1 MKSKHYILLCCY
13 FFLFGCNNA
22 INTEISDNQK
32 HVKLLWRNKQ
42 FDWIPT
48 TLVAKNKKLYFGN
61 SNRNFYSVDLENG
74 KVYLKFQSDYNPFHK
89 PLISDQNLLL
99 AEYGT
104 DLNCVDTIGKIKWK
118 INGEVNL
125 RNDLSENDKFIYGS
139 VQGNGFS
146 KINKID
152 GKVIWYL
159 PKDSNITE
167 TNKPAFFKNIIYL
180 GLAELNAKLIAINN
194 ENGEIV
200 WENKYKKFSNLSQI
214 KTEIGLLVC
223 LDKDFKEGKILMLNY
238 ESGNE
243 IWSKSLNCDLYYE
256 PCVVNGNI
264 ILSTYDNKII
274 SINIKNGRTNWV
286 INLKKDQAESNII
299 NFKENIYFG
308 TMNGNLYSLNSE
320 TGKINFIQPFNYGIS
335 TPIVNNNK
343 IYFPTG
349 GSEIWIL
356 K

>member
-1 MKSKHYILLCCY
+1 
-13 FFLFGCNNA
+13 
-22 INTEISDNQK
+22 
-32 HVKLLWRNKQ
+32 
-42 FDWIPT
+42 
-48 TLVAKNKKLYFGN
+48 
-61 SNRNFYSVDLENG
+61 
-74 KVYLKFQSDYNPFHK
+74 
-89 PLISDQNLLL
+89 
-99 AEYGT
+99 
-104 DLNCVDTIGKIKWK
+104 
-118 INGEVNL
+118 
-125 RNDLSENDKFIYGS
+125 
-139 VQGNGFS
+139 
-146 KINKID
+146 
-152 GKVIWYL
+152 
-159 PKDSNITE
+159 
-167 TNKPAFFKNIIYL
+167 
-180 GLAELNAKLIAINN
+180 
-194 ENGEIV
+194 
-200 WENKYKKFSNLSQI
+200 
-214 KTEIGLLVC
+214 
-223 LDKDFKEGKILMLNY
+223 MLNY